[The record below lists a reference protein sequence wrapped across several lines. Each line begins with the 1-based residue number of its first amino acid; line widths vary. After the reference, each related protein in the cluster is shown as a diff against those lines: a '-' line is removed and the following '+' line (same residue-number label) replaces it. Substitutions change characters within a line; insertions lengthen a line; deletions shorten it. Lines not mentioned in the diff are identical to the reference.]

1 MISKLDMKKP
11 LKRREN
17 GTNWIKIGT
26 KWLTRVD
33 VGQTEMGGTDRS
45 IHPLPTKFHKK
56 KTTDEKRKKR
66 KRTHENQNN
75 NNNSNQADEK
85 GEATENR
92 NENKYINKIG
102 NEVK

>member
-56 KTTDEKRKKR
+56 KQPKKNEKKGKERTKTKTTTAIKETKREKPPKIETK
-66 KRTHENQNN
+66 
-75 NNNSNQADEK
+75 
-85 GEATENR
+85 
-92 NENKYINKIG
+92 INI
-102 NEVK
+102 